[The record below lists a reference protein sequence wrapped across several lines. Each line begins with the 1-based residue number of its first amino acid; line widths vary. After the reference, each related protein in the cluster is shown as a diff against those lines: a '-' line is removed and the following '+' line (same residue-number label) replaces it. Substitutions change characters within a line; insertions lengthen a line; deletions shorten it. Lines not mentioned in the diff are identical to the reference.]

1 MMINLDRKY
10 GGIISSTRVYLFDE
24 VAQYIQFKVKLYIFN
39 DLIVVAKMLDETRE
53 EGFKKIFLDGES
65 FAVAPMDGKY
75 FINKLFI
82 CGTKDNIHLNFFS
95 LSTRDRVYEAIKK
108 MIYDLY
114 DKADKRKSL
123 LININEKKKAKTKVT
138 ITQLE

>member
-1 MMINLDRKY
+1 
-10 GGIISSTRVYLFDE
+10 
-24 VAQYIQFKVKLYIFN
+24 
-39 DLIVVAKMLDETRE
+39 MLDETRE

-138 ITQLE
+138 ITQLEEIKHEKIIYQPKLKISVVGV